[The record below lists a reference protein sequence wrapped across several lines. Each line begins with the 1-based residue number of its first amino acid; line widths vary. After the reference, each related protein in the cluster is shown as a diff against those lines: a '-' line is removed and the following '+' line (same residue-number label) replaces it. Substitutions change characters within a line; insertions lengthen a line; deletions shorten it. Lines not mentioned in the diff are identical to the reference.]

1 MKKLAVI
8 AGLVVW
14 MISGDWLLG
23 LSTFVLALGWVFL
36 PAEEGPPVLALAYTL
51 QWVTVC
57 VGLYYVAITG
67 RPLQATLG
75 SDYQPMV
82 LIGLGC
88 LVAILAGLLCGQ
100 YLVSRLR
107 PLEGVRPAY
116 ALTFKSLVVTY
127 IGATILAGFV
137 H

>member
-75 SDYQPMV
+75 SDYQPMSDCV
-82 LIGLGC
+82 SWAIRW
-88 LVAILAGLLCGQ
+88 VASPAWTAPRWRSPAIE
-100 YLVSRLR
+100 R
-107 PLEGVRPAY
+107 P
-116 ALTFKSLVVTY
+116 
-127 IGATILAGFV
+127 GASAWARW
-137 H
+137 